1 MRNTL
6 LFGVLL
12 CFSSFSAALPTNVGP
27 PRETIGGVSVI
38 QTPIVRDALAYARAN
53 SDDLTYSHVVRS
65 WLFGALIIE
74 KNTTLSKEVDLEVH
88 ALATI
93 LHDLGW
99 DERPDS
105 PLISNDKRFE
115 VDGASAARNFILG
128 HSEGKTWSKS
138 KVQLVWDSI
147 ALHTQQSIWLYK
159 EPDVAVVA
167 QGIYSDIFG
176 PTLGITQVQYDN
188 VWKTF
193 PGEKAAKTVEDKI
206 VSLCRRKPVSTYGE

>member
-1 MRNTL
+1 MKAHL
-6 LFGVLL
+6 ASGILFYFL
-12 CFSSFSAALPTNVGP
+12 SFSLALPAKVAP

-53 SDDLTYSHVVRS
+53 SDDLTYNHVVRS

-74 KNTTLSKEVDLEVH
+74 KNATLSNEVDLEVH
-88 ALATI
+88 AVATI

-99 DERPDS
+99 DERPNS
-105 PLISNDKRFE
+105 PLISNDRRFE
-115 VDGASAARNFILG
+115 VDGAIAARSFIIG
-128 HSEGKTWSKS
+128 HSEGKRWPKD

-176 PTLGITQVQYDN
+176 PTLGITQTQYDT